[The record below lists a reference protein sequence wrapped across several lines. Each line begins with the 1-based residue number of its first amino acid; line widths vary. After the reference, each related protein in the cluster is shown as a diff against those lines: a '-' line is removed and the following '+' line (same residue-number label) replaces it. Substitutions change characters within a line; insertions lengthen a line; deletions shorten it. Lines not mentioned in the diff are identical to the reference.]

1 MPSSSS
7 TTRSMLRKQS
17 PTSTGLRWV
26 VAASESAGA
35 KRAAEVVTQVVAVVL
50 PGAKTASIVASLV
63 TCLASAR
70 SPRNLVVVAAVVAE
84 TASTVTSL
92 VIRPESARSQRN
104 PESLVVA
111 VALAVAE
118 TASTAASPDT
128 CPGSARNPR
137 SLERPGDLEADQVGA
152 TESAPEE

>member
-63 TCLASAR
+63 TCLASVR
-70 SPRNLVVVAAVVAE
+70 SPRNLEVAAGVAE

-137 SLERPGDLEADQVGA
+137 SLERPRDLEADQVDA
-152 TESAPEE
+152 TESVPEE

>member
-7 TTRSMLRKQS
+7 TTRSMLRRQS

-35 KRAAEVVTQVVAVVL
+35 RRAAEVVTQVVAVVL

-70 SPRNLVVVAAVVAE
+70 SPRNLAVAAVVAE

-111 VALAVAE
+111 VAE

-128 CPGSARNPR
+128 CPGSARNPK
-137 SLERPGDLEADQVGA
+137 SLERPRDLEADQVDA

>member
-26 VAASESAGA
+26 VVASESAGA

-63 TCLASAR
+63 TCLASVR
-70 SPRNLVVVAAVVAE
+70 SPRNLEVAAVVAE

-92 VIRPESARSQRN
+92 VIRPESAKSQRN

-111 VALAVAE
+111 VAVAE
-118 TASTAASPDT
+118 TASTVASPDT

>member
-1 MPSSSS
+1 
-7 TTRSMLRKQS
+7 MLRKQS

-111 VALAVAE
+111 VAE

-137 SLERPGDLEADQVGA
+137 SLERPRDLEADQVDA
-152 TESAPEE
+152 TESVPEE

>member
-1 MPSSSS
+1 M
-7 TTRSMLRKQS
+7 
-17 PTSTGLRWV
+17 GLRWV

-35 KRAAEVVTQVVAVVL
+35 RRAAEVVTQVVAVVL
-50 PGAKTASIVASLV
+50 PGAKTASIVASPV

-70 SPRNLVVVAAVVAE
+70 SPRNLAVAAVVAE

>member
-26 VAASESAGA
+26 VVASESAGA

-63 TCLASAR
+63 TCLASVR
-70 SPRNLVVVAAVVAE
+70 SPRNLEVAAVVAE

-111 VALAVAE
+111 VAVAE
-118 TASTAASPDT
+118 TASTVASPDT